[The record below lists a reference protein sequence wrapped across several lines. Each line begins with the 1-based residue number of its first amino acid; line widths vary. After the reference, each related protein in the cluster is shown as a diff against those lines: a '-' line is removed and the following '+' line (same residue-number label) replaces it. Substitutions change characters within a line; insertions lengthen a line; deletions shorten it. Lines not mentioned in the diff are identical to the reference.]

1 MTLLYKLFLTFA
13 TDVRKNLHLV
23 YWSDKKANELNIEF
37 SPKFWLQVE
46 QIQFK
51 YQFCKIVENRSVL
64 ETMDSRVLIEITLAE
79 IIKIRFHYLYH
90 YRVAQ

>member
-13 TDVRKNLHLV
+13 TDVRKNLHLE

-46 QIQFK
+46 RIQFK
-51 YQFCKIVENRSVL
+51 YQFCKIVENRYPFLKQWIHVYWLKSL
-64 ETMDSRVLIEITLAE
+64 
-79 IIKIRFHYLYH
+79 
-90 YRVAQ
+90 